1 MKPNRNSSAGTAA
14 DSSIKPKLKRPAK
27 LLPNPLLA
35 AVKIKDLPKDTNLQ
49 TVKIKLPKNI
59 YNASSLPMYGIK
71 NKPVYLQGWV
81 MGDFF
86 VKTDLKSSQIYPM
99 FWSFVP
105 SDFSEWEVT
114 D

>member
-1 MKPNRNSSAGTAA
+1 MSNRKTKVETSTEAA
-14 DSSIKPKLKRPAK
+14 IVG
-27 LLPNPLLA
+27 NTVLA
-35 AVKIKDLPKDTNLQ
+35 AVKIKDLPQGTNLQ
-49 TVKIKLPKNI
+49 GIKVKLPKHI
-59 YNASSLPMYGIK
+59 YTSSSLPMYGIK

-105 SDFSEWEVT
+105 SDIQEWEVVS
-114 D
+114 

>member
-1 MKPNRNSSAGTAA
+1 MSNRKTKVETSTE
-14 DSSIKPKLKRPAK
+14 PAIVG
-27 LLPNPLLA
+27 NTVLA
-35 AVKIKDLPKDTNLQ
+35 AVKINDLPKDTNLQ
-49 TVKIKLPKNI
+49 GIKVKLPKHI
-59 YNASSLPMYGIK
+59 YTSSSLPMYGIK

-105 SDFSEWEVT
+105 SDFQEWEVVS
-114 D
+114 

>member
-1 MKPNRNSSAGTAA
+1 MGV
-14 DSSIKPKLKRPAK
+14 DLKNVIP
-27 LLPNPLLA
+27 
-35 AVKIKDLPKDTNLQ
+35 VTKIKDLPDSVNLQ
-49 TVKIKLPKNI
+49 NVKVKLPQHI

-99 FWSFVP
+99 FWSIVP
-105 SDFSEWEVT
+105 SDIKEWEVVQ
-114 D
+114 

>member
-1 MKPNRNSSAGTAA
+1 MSNRKQKVETSTEATIVGNTV
-14 DSSIKPKLKRPAK
+14 
-27 LLPNPLLA
+27 LA
-35 AVKIKDLPKDTNLQ
+35 AVKIKDLPQDTNLQ
-49 TVKIKLPKNI
+49 NIRVKLPKHI
-59 YNASSLPMYGIK
+59 YASSSLPMYGIK

-105 SDFSEWEVT
+105 SDFQEWEVVS
-114 D
+114 

>member
-1 MKPNRNSSAGTAA
+1 MKKKKIA
-14 DSSIKPKLKRPAK
+14 DSSASIEAIPM
-27 LLPNPLLA
+27 LP
-35 AVKIKDLPKDTNLQ
+35 AVKIKDLPDSTDLQ
-49 TVKIKLPKNI
+49 KVKVKLPTHI
-59 YNASSLPMYGIK
+59 YKASSLPLYGIK

-105 SDFSEWEVT
+105 SDIKEWEVVQ
-114 D
+114 